1 MLSIKI
7 RGGKEETE
15 NILGLNEN
23 MNTFYLKLLT
33 NTDNKNNYMWALL
46 NEFEDSL
53 K

>member
-15 NILGLNEN
+15 NTLGLNEN

-33 NTDNKNNYMWALL
+33 NTDKKQNNNMWALL
-46 NEFEDSL
+46 NESE
-53 K
+53 

>member
-1 MLSIKI
+1 MLWIK
-7 RGGKEETE
+7 RQGGKEETE
-15 NILGLNEN
+15 NILDSNEN

-46 NEFEDSL
+46 NEFEYSL

>member
-1 MLSIKI
+1 MKI
-7 RGGKEETE
+7 QGGKEETE

-46 NEFEDSL
+46 NEFEYSL